1 VDEFVFPWWMF
12 MGVFDIKPDVAHDIL
27 EDPKAWNY
35 HKVRNFRIGKKGL

>member
-1 VDEFVFPWWMF
+1 MSLYFHGGCLW
-12 MGVFDIKPDVAHDIL
+12 GLFDIKLDVAHDIL